1 MLFRIK
7 TLSGIADGRINLAYR
22 RWRRPY
28 VKLGGTLKTAIGLL
42 RFESIKRVKSEE
54 ITNGEAIEA
63 GHDSLGDL
71 LQELEKRD
79 GDVFK
84 IRFRLVGPDPRI
96 ELRNRESL
104 SAEEWVELE
113 KRLGRMDRASKI
125 GPWTTK
131 TLALIASHEGV
142 RAADLAPEFSLER
155 DRFKLNVRKL
165 KNLGLTESLGT
176 GYRISPRGK
185 AALKRIR
192 TVFTNSSPK

>member
-1 MLFRIK
+1 M
-7 TLSGIADGRINLAYR
+7 
-22 RWRRPY
+22 
-28 VKLGGTLKTAIGLL
+28 KTAVGLL
-42 RFESIKRVKSEE
+42 RFESIERVNFEK
-54 ITNGEAIEA
+54 ITNQEAIEA
-63 GHDSLGDL
+63 GHDSLEDL
-71 LQELEKRD
+71 HQELEKRY

-96 ELRNRESL
+96 ELRNRERL
-104 SAEEWVELE
+104 SAEEWGELE

-125 GPWTTK
+125 GPWTTE
-131 TLALIASHEGV
+131 TLELIATHEGV

>member
-7 TLSGIADGRINLAYR
+7 TLKGIADGSINVAYR

-28 VKLGGTLKTAIGLL
+28 VKVGGTLKTAVGLL
-42 RFESIKRVKSEE
+42 HFDAIERVNFEG
-54 ITNGEAIEA
+54 ITNEEAIEA
-63 GHDSLGDL
+63 GHDNLADL
-71 LQELEKRD
+71 HQELEKRD
-79 GDVFK
+79 GNVFK

-96 ELRNRESL
+96 ELRNRETV
-104 SAEEWVELE
+104 SAEEWADLE
-113 KRLGRMDRASKI
+113 KRLGRMDKASKI
-125 GPWTTK
+125 GRWTRK
-131 TLALIASHEGV
+131 TLELIASHKGV

-185 AALKRIR
+185 AVLKRIR
-192 TVFTNSSPK
+192 AASANE